1 MRHLSPRTKNVTLA
15 DGIVIRDLL
24 THEDRVAAVQLQEE
38 TWGAGFT
45 ERVPAA
51 ILLVGLKISGVS
63 AGAFDTNGALLG
75 FVFGLTGYRDGALVH
90 WSDML
95 AVRKDA
101 QRRRIGSAL
110 KLYQRARCRELGVDT
125 MYWTFDPFVAKNA
138 HLNFCTLGAAVE
150 EFVPDMYGTDTKSPT
165 HGSLGTDRFIV
176 SWPISTEPA
185 VMPYDAQLPGSA
197 RVVASRGSHLPD
209 PDAPL
214 PDDPQVVIHIPPDY
228 RALLAGD
235 LELARAWRMSARR
248 AFMHYLP
255 LGYRVTNFI
264 FDGTNDAAY
273 VLTDKPMRR

>member
-1 MRHLSPRTKNVTLA
+1 MKNVTLA
-15 DGIVIRDLL
+15 DGIVIRELS
-24 THEDRVAAVQLQEE
+24 THEDRVAAVRLQEE
-38 TWGAGFT
+38 TWGEGFT

-51 ILLVGLKISGVS
+51 ILLVGQKIGGVS
-63 AGAFDTNGALLG
+63 AGAFDTDGTLLG
-75 FVFGLTGYRDGALVH
+75 FVFGLTGYRDGGLVH

-110 KLYQRARCRELGVDT
+110 KLFQRARCRELGVDT
-125 MYWTFDPFVAKNA
+125 MYWTFDPFVARNA

-185 VMPYDAQLPGSA
+185 MMPYDDQVPAHA
-197 RVVASRGSHLPD
+197 RVVVARGTHLP
-209 PDAPL
+209 AANATL
-214 PDDPQVVIHIPPDY
+214 PDDPQVVVHIPPDY
-228 RALLAGD
+228 LALLEAD

-273 VLTDKPMRR
+273 VLTDKPTRK

>member
-1 MRHLSPRTKNVTLA
+1 MKNVTLA
-15 DGIVIRDLL
+15 DGIVIRDLV
-24 THEDRVAAVQLQEE
+24 THDDRVAAVQLQEE

-51 ILLVGLKISGVS
+51 ILLVGLKIGGVS
-63 AGAFDTNGALLG
+63 AGAFGPDGALLG
-75 FVFGLTGYRDGALVH
+75 FVFGLTGYRDGGLVH

-95 AVRKDA
+95 AVRKDM

-110 KLYQRARCRELGVDT
+110 KLYQRGRCRELGVET

-150 EFVPDMYGTDTKSPT
+150 EFVSDMYGAQTKSPT

-176 SWPISTEPA
+176 SWPISTEPV
-185 VMPYDAQLPGSA
+185 VMPYEAQVPAKALA
-197 RVVASRGSHLPD
+197 VASRGSHVPEA
-209 PDAPL
+209 DAPL
-214 PDDPQVVIHIPPDY
+214 PDDPQVVVHIPADY
-228 RALLAGD
+228 QALLAGD
-235 LELARAWRMSARR
+235 IELARAWRMSARR
-248 AFMHYLP
+248 AFIHYLG

-273 VLTDKPMRR
+273 VLTDKSIRR

>member
-1 MRHLSPRTKNVTLA
+1 MRHISPRTKNVTLA
-15 DGIVIRDLL
+15 DGIVIRELS
-24 THEDRVAAVQLQEE
+24 THEDRVAAVRLQEE
-38 TWGAGFT
+38 TWGEGFT

-51 ILLVGLKISGVS
+51 ILLVGQKIGGVS
-63 AGAFDTNGALLG
+63 AGAFDSDGTLLG
-75 FVFGLTGYRDGALVH
+75 FVFGLTGYRDGTLVH

-95 AVRKDA
+95 AVRQDA

-110 KLYQRARCRELGVDT
+110 KLYQRSRCRELGVDT
-125 MYWTFDPFVAKNA
+125 MYWTFDPFVARNA

-150 EFVPDMYGTDTKSPT
+150 EFVPDMYGTDTRSPT

-185 VMPYDAQLPGSA
+185 PMPYDALVPAQA
-197 RVVASRGSHLPD
+197 RVVVSRGSEP
-209 PDAPL
+209 PDADVPL
-214 PDDPQVVIHIPPDY
+214 PDDPQVVVHIPPDY
-228 RALLAGD
+228 QALLAGD
-235 LELARAWRMSARR
+235 LELARAWRTSARR

-273 VLTDKPMRR
+273 ILTDKPLRR

>member
-1 MRHLSPRTKNVTLA
+1 MRHLSPRIKNVTLA
-15 DGIVIRDLL
+15 DGIVIRELM
-24 THEDRVAAVQLQEE
+24 THEDRVAAVRLQEE
-38 TWGAGFT
+38 TWGHGFT
-45 ERVPAA
+45 ERVPTA
-51 ILLVGLKISGVS
+51 ILLVGQKIGGVS
-63 AGAFDTNGALLG
+63 AGAFDADGTLLG
-75 FVFGLTGYRDGALVH
+75 FVFGLTGYRDGGLVH

-101 QRRRIGSAL
+101 QRRRIGAAL
-110 KLYQRARCRELGVDT
+110 KLYQRGRCRDLGVET

-176 SWPISTEPA
+176 SWPIGTEPA
-185 VMPYDAQLPGSA
+185 TMPFDDIVPEHA
-197 RVVASRGSHLPD
+197 RVVVARGTHLPTAD
-209 PDAPL
+209 VAL
-214 PDDPQVVIHIPPDY
+214 PDDPQVVVHIPPDY
-228 RALLAGD
+228 LALLDGD
-235 LELARAWRMSARR
+235 LELARTWRMSARR

-273 VLTDKPMRR
+273 VLTDKSTHR